1 MANWY
6 THDMTINDVEKL
18 DQNETIQ
25 SNHSSKVIEF
35 GYIMI
40 SSKYKIQLYYV
51 FEYYIKNNV
60 WEFLLFTFYLFTVQ
74 NDQLLTTY
82 DLGNGPTTLISPDSI
97 VDGTLHDISIIISSV
112 QMFNATAER
121 KSNFLNWTC
130 AVNIDDH
137 EDSSVSS
144 FNDNNVIN
152 RVITQRKK
160 NYFKLF
166 YGP

>member
-1 MANWY
+1 M
-6 THDMTINDVEKL
+6 
-18 DQNETIQ
+18 
-25 SNHSSKVIEF
+25 
-35 GYIMI
+35 
-40 SSKYKIQLYYV
+40 
-51 FEYYIKNNV
+51 
-60 WEFLLFTFYLFTVQ
+60 
-74 NDQLLTTY
+74 
-82 DLGNGPTTLISPDSI
+82 GNGPTTIISPDNI
-97 VDGTLHDISIIISSV
+97 VDGTLHDISIIISSA
-112 QMFNATAER
+112 QMFNSTADR

-166 YGP
+166 VSNELQLVEYYRTRSNLHYRLYFSLDYPLFEFGQHIHWRSSYGRSCDI